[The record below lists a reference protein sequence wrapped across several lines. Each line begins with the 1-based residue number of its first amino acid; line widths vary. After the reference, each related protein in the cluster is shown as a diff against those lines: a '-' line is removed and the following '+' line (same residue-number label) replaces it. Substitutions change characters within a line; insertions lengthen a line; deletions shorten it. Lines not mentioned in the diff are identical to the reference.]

1 MKIERIDNVIKVRF
15 DQECRLT
22 APRIFQY
29 DRGQRI
35 EFIDIP
41 DGVEV
46 QFSNDDTD
54 KTSNKIITDSQVEIP
69 DFLIAMNGTIT
80 AYLQYIDENS
90 QTTKKFLVIPVQERK
105 QPEEYISEDDKPGFR
120 ADMQKIMNDTKEI
133 AESAKKEAQS
143 VREDADAGL
152 FNGKDYNLT
161 DEDREEIADRIE
173 GKLNYVP
180 PTRKIANE
188 TLENDITVA
197 QLVNSMTADS
207 EGLLKAYIVAQIV
220 NDSTVKN
227 KADKTYVDELISS
240 LTLLDVKKVDVLPTT
255 DISTSTIYMVPRKA
269 STKDNV
275 YDEYM
280 YVNNSWEHFGTT
292 DIELSEYLK
301 KTRKIA
307 GMELTSD
314 ITTQA
319 LLSTLAEY
327 ETFGPTIAN
336 TWLNMYESSFK
347 STIEATINSNENVS
361 ANTEVRHSHNN
372 KDILDKL
379 TESAFEWELLLDK
392 TLVASSSDTVILDF
406 NDLNLNGQ
414 FEELKICVTLWSTE
428 SANIDVYANDG
439 TEPMVTLMNGLTG
452 GASYVYDITLKNS
465 SIPGKY
471 IEVVSEKIQAGVK
484 ATTSTLSSSK
494 SWSTDMSI
502 QSVEDIK
509 KLKVTFGKGWTNST
523 ERHVYVLGKRVGDA
537 KFIYTHKAI
546 DELKEI
552 LDENDISYTEDESL
566 ESLVEK
572 TREIRVGVEEQNRRI
587 SENAENITIN
597 STALLKTNR
606 QLDAL
611 WKLNK
616 GISYNFE
623 NDSSVA
629 YEKTVPSGAKLS
641 AIKKIGGKTIVWNQL
656 VKNLQRTVGGITID
670 IKNGYAKFSGV
681 VTGDGEICSLE
692 GGTIIPKHIY
702 AFITTNQKIGIQ
714 VYSIDEKTENTLRI
728 GNCIFKCTY
737 VKNWY
742 VQIINPGVGENVDEN
757 GYINLFDL
765 TKMFGAGN
773 EPSTVE
779 EFNAMFP
786 NDCYEYN
793 EGELMSFGVNE
804 VVEKGKNHQ
813 NTYPIPQA
821 ILDLDGYGDGVSS
834 DVYNYVDFEN
844 KKYNKRVGKV
854 DLGSLN
860 WIYSTNYSFW
870 VAKGI
875 KNIKNALCSKYP
887 LRLIQGEDKVCH
899 FNPDNMV
906 IIDSSYMATDIEAF
920 KQSLQG
926 VMLYYEL
933 AEEKITDISDIIDG
947 TFQEPIEVEA
957 SGTLT
962 FRNSNDDG
970 YCVPVPNEEE
980 YIISLAEV
988 SGND

>member
-35 EFIDIP
+35 EFLDIP

-69 DFLIAMNGTIT
+69 DFLIAINGTIT

-173 GKLNYVP
+173 GELNYVP

-197 QLVNSMTADS
+197 QLVNSITADP
-207 EGLLKAYIVAQIV
+207 EGLLRTFVGTQII
-220 NDSTVKN
+220 NNALVKG
-227 KADKTYVDELISS
+227 KADKSYVDELVSS

-255 DISTSTIYMVPRKA
+255 DISTSTIYMVPRKSA
-269 STKDNV
+269 TKDNV

-280 YVNNSWEHFGTT
+280 YVGNAWEHFGTT

-347 STIEATINSNENVS
+347 STIEATINSNKNVS

-379 TESAFEWELLLDK
+379 TESAFDWELLLDK

-439 TEPMVTLMNGLTG
+439 TEPIVTLTNALTG
-452 GASYVYDITLKNS
+452 GATYVYDISLKNS
-465 SIPGKY
+465 PIPGKY
-471 IEVVSEKIQAGVK
+471 IETIAEKVSAGVK
-484 ATTSTLSSSK
+484 
-494 SWSTDMSI
+494 
-502 QSVEDIK
+502 
-509 KLKVTFGKGWTNST
+509 G
-523 ERHVYVLGKRVGDA
+523 
-537 KFIYTHKAI
+537 IYK
-546 DELKEI
+546 
-552 LDENDISYTEDESL
+552 
-566 ESLVEK
+566 
-572 TREIRVGVEEQNRRI
+572 
-587 SENAENITIN
+587 
-597 STALLKTNR
+597 
-606 QLDAL
+606 
-611 WKLNK
+611 
-616 GISYNFE
+616 
-623 NDSSVA
+623 
-629 YEKTVPSGAKLS
+629 
-641 AIKKIGGKTIVWNQL
+641 
-656 VKNLQRTVGGITID
+656 
-670 IKNGYAKFSGV
+670 
-681 VTGDGEICSLE
+681 
-692 GGTIIPKHIY
+692 
-702 AFITTNQKIGIQ
+702 
-714 VYSIDEKTENTLRI
+714 
-728 GNCIFKCTY
+728 
-737 VKNWY
+737 
-742 VQIINPGVGENVDEN
+742 
-757 GYINLFDL
+757 
-765 TKMFGAGN
+765 
-773 EPSTVE
+773 
-779 EFNAMFP
+779 
-786 NDCYEYN
+786 
-793 EGELMSFGVNE
+793 
-804 VVEKGKNHQ
+804 
-813 NTYPIPQA
+813 
-821 ILDLDGYGDGVSS
+821 
-834 DVYNYVDFEN
+834 
-844 KKYNKRVGKV
+844 
-854 DLGSLN
+854 
-860 WIYSTNYSFW
+860 
-870 VAKGI
+870 
-875 KNIKNALCSKYP
+875 
-887 LRLIQGEDKVCH
+887 
-899 FNPDNMV
+899 
-906 IIDSSYMATDIEAF
+906 
-920 KQSLQG
+920 
-926 VMLYYEL
+926 
-933 AEEKITDISDIIDG
+933 
-947 TFQEPIEVEA
+947 
-957 SGTLT
+957 
-962 FRNSNDDG
+962 
-970 YCVPVPNEEE
+970 
-980 YIISLAEV
+980 
-988 SGND
+988 